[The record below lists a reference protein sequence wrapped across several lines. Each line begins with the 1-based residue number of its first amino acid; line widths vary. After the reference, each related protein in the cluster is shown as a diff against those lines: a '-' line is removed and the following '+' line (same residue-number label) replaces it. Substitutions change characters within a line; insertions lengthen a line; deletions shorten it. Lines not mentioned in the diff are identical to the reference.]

1 MLTPELKVAM
11 KYEPPVA
18 SSSTKASKATQI
30 TGGDLHV
37 KVISAQYLPTKK
49 SGMYDPYVKWWV
61 IFIYRLFISVNV
73 TAKGSEFSRLRIINY
88 PALVWGNRRRDTAKL
103 AG

>member
-1 MLTPELKVAM
+1 MPKCGTVLWLEFVIDYIWLFLFQPHGKRRLSGISMLTPELKVAM

-37 KVISAQYLPTKK
+37 KVISAQYLSTKK
-49 SGMYDPYVKWWV
+49 SGMYDPYVKW
-61 IFIYRLFISVNV
+61 
-73 TAKGSEFSRLRIINY
+73 
-88 PALVWGNRRRDTAKL
+88 
-103 AG
+103 